1 MDAIRKAQIREV
13 LDYDKNIN
21 TMVFNLTKSQV
32 ARMSDNVLPYVQ
44 LNAQALDGMKGIVN
58 GLLIIFEKKQAQLR
72 YVIQNPDKW
81 NTNKYSQNVS
91 EVGMIE
97 DVIQQWNRGVSYY
110 NLKGNTLQTKA
121 AIVTNARKLM
131 DYVNF
136 IQKGLYQLIES
147 IVKEFSLP
155 LTEGE

>member
-21 TMVFNLTKSQV
+21 TMVFNLSKSQV
-32 ARMSDNVLPYVQ
+32 ARTSDNVLPYVQ
-44 LNAQALDGMKGIVN
+44 LNAQATDGMKAIVN

-110 NLKGNTLQTKA
+110 NLKGNTLQTKS

-147 IVKEFSLP
+147 IVKEFSDH
-155 LTEGE
+155 